1 MIVGRT
7 LNKLDCRRWRDVPN
21 TSLLVKIKLS
31 VTSGGTPFL
40 STNTTDR
47 HDITEILCKMALNIN
62 KGAKLVRFF

>member
-21 TSLLVKIKLS
+21 TTLLVKIKLS

-40 STNTTDR
+40 STNTT
-47 HDITEILCKMALNIN
+47 EILCKMALNIN